1 MAEAPNYMSVIKE
14 RISLQILEIL
24 KDKEN
29 IWIPIFNHLVKVD
42 KFLDK
47 YKLLKLRP
55 KEMENLNYS
64 VSIKEIE
71 YF

>member
-1 MAEAPNYMSVIKE
+1 M
-14 RISLQILEIL
+14 QILEIL

-64 VSIKEIE
+64 ESIKEIE